1 MTAAVASF
9 TELHELPITRSVSE
23 ESTDLSPSK
32 GGKLRGISSA
42 STSVPE
48 DNVGPID
55 PEENSGKRLVG
66 LSSGAYPTATFP
78 NCHLIGPSAPKWCAP
93 IAPVSA
99 QTKQLKE
106 ALGRKADLSSGA
118 YPMAAFPNS
127 HLIAPAAPK
136 WCRPLTVQQQLYKA
150 VQEEN
155 WEGHFMLGRTKAQL
169 EPAWT
174 ASPKRCATLQHLV
187 GYNGSRRVL
196 EVGSFCG
203 GSSLALAEALPED
216 GEVRAVE
223 KEPLAVDL
231 GKKYQSK
238 SAAGAKIKTSVCD
251 AKEWLDEL
259 ATGSQE
265 SFDLV
270 LIDADKDSMQ
280 KYVDTVLQAP
290 GLLAA
295 ESLVCVDITRT
306 CEQEAAAFRKAVA
319 LHTEQMA
326 FELEGLL
333 VLQQSDF
340 LAGISLKA

>member
-1 MTAAVASF
+1 MTAAVAAF
-9 TELHELPITRSVSE
+9 TELLFTRSVSE
-23 ESTDLSPSK
+23 ESTDFSPSK
-32 GGKLRGISSA
+32 GGKLRGISIA

-48 DNVGPID
+48 NNAGPID
-55 PEENSGKRLVG
+55 PEENSGKRLVD
-66 LSSGAYPTATFP
+66 LASGAYPTATFP
-78 NCHLIGPSAPKWCAP
+78 NCHLIGLSAPKWC
-93 IAPVSA
+93 APVSA

-136 WCRPLTVQQQLYKA
+136 WCRPVTAQQQLYKA

-155 WEGHFMLGRTKAQL
+155 WDGHFMLGRTKAQL
-169 EPAWT
+169 QPAWT
-174 ASPKRCATLQHLV
+174 ASPKRCATLQRLV

-238 SAAGAKIKTSVCD
+238 SAAGAKIKTSVRD

-280 KYVDTVLQAP
+280 EYVDTVLRAP

-295 ESLVCVDITRT
+295 ESLLCVDITRT
-306 CEQEAAAFRKAVA
+306 CQQEVEAFHKAVA
-319 LHTEQMA
+319 LHTEQIA

-340 LAGISLKA
+340 LEGISLKA